1 MKAVLHLL
9 KEQYDN
15 KHLILRLAAF
25 EQRSKFLLHYLGA
38 LWQVFSPLMQV
49 VVFFVIFGLGIR
61 QGQDVG
67 GTPFFVW
74 LICGLVPWFFI
85 LPTVLQGSDSIYKK
99 IKMVSKMKFPVSVL
113 PSIVIAGNSISFFV
127 MLGILCIVLAIYSIF
142 SGIYLLQLP
151 YYMLCLYAFLYVF
164 TILSATLATVVRD
177 YFQLL
182 EAAMRMVFF
191 LSPIIWYQAQ
201 MPTSLLPIL
210 QLNPF
215 YYIING
221 FRDSFIGGAWFFEDL
236 TYMLYFWSGILI
248 LGFVGAHVF
257 NKFKNSFVD
266 YL

>member
-1 MKAVLHLL
+1 MCGFGNLF
-9 KEQYDN
+9 N
-15 KHLILRLAAF
+15 FLR
-25 EQRSKFLLHYLGA
+25 YL
-38 LWQVFSPLMQV
+38 
-49 VVFFVIFGLGIR
+49 FVTIA
-61 QGQDVG
+61 
-67 GTPFFVW
+67 
-74 LICGLVPWFFI
+74 I
-85 LPTVLQGSDSIYKK
+85 LPALFIC
-99 IKMVSKMKFPVSVL
+99 F
-113 PSIVIAGNSISFFV
+113 
-127 MLGILCIVLAIYSIF
+127 
-142 SGIYLLQLP
+142 
-151 YYMLCLYAFLYVF
+151 FLYVF

-191 LSPIIWYQAQ
+191 LSPIIWVPSS
-201 MPTSLLPIL
+201 MPASLLPIL